1 MRKRKLAMWKLC
13 TKNKVEVS
21 GRKGGWGGVAVE
33 GGESALKLYAQ
44 QYKSSS
50 DSAHKLLIQFQ
61 RYFSF
66 SSQIFLFFF
75 QPPLFPFKE

>member
-1 MRKRKLAMWKLC
+1 MRKRKLATWKLC

-21 GRKGGWGGVAVE
+21 GRKEMGGGAGGWAW
-33 GGESALKLYAQ
+33 GGESALKLYAP

-66 SSQIFLFFF
+66 SSQIFLFFP
-75 QPPLFPFKE
+75 QPPPLPF

>member
-1 MRKRKLAMWKLC
+1 
-13 TKNKVEVS
+13 VEE
-21 GRKGGWGGVAVE
+21 KGVE

-66 SSQIFLFFF
+66 SSQIFLFFTTL
-75 QPPLFPFKE
+75 LFPFKE